1 MAAARSLPSPVV
13 TPAGG
18 KWRGYSQKRS
28 GHAMVRRKAAT
39 AGPRGSSGRPR
50 RMRVLKPFPE
60 AGRGAGSREVMWL
73 VQRRQQACESG
84 SWPNRNGTGPAEALA
99 LSCRSARRRNLFVAR
114 MRMRRAGARADR
126 RRKRIFI
133 FVANKSCNKSLYG
146 LIAHRPISH
155 VPVAVCQSVG
165 IRTRGR
171 TAARSEI
178 AKTQDR
184 KTWIPNGRSSEHLTG
199 SRRRNRRT
207 PLSTGDAA

>member
-1 MAAARSLPSPVV
+1 MSVPGANAPAAAEPLCGD
-13 TPAGG
+13 GG

-28 GHAMVRRKAAT
+28 GHAMVRRKTAT
-39 AGPRGSSGRPR
+39 AGPRGSGGRPR
-50 RMRVLKPFPE
+50 RMPVLKPFPE
-60 AGRGAGSREVMWL
+60 AGRGAGAREVMWL
-73 VQRRQQACESG
+73 VQRRQRACESG
-84 SWPNRNGTGPAEALA
+84 SWPNRNATGPAEALA
-99 LSCRSARRRNLFVAR
+99 ALSCRSAQRRNLFVAR
-114 MRMRRAGARADR
+114 MRMRRAGARADW

-178 AKTQDR
+178 AKTRIAKPGSQ
-184 KTWIPNGRSSEHLTG
+184 TVVAPNT
-199 SRRRNRRT
+199 
-207 PLSTGDAA
+207 